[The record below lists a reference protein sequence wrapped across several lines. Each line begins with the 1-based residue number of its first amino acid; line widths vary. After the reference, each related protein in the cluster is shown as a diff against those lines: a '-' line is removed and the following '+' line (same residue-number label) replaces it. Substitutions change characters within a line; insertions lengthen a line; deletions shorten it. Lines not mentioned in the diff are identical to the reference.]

1 MKIVSWSE
9 IFDNSFWVFTGL
21 AAAAG
26 IACYLLVGP
35 EAFWGSFQEDAE
47 LFLLILPKLAA
58 ALLLAGFIQ
67 VLLPREKVA
76 HWIGERS
83 GLRGIAIA
91 SSAGL
96 VTPGGPMT
104 SFPLVNA
111 LHAAGTGRSAL
122 IAYLTSWSTMG
133 FQRILSWE
141 LPLMGVEFAAVR
153 FMASLPLPFVAGL
166 VSRLLPSV
174 AIASANDEDPPAFSP
189 MPARDAAPQEEPRP
203 LMRSETGP

>member
-1 MKIVSWSE
+1 MKIISWGE
-9 IFDNSFWVFTGL
+9 IFDHSFWVFAGL

-26 IACYLLVGP
+26 IACYMLAGP
-35 EAFWGSFQEDAE
+35 EAFWSSFREDAE

-58 ALLLAGFIQ
+58 ALLLGGFIQ

-76 HWIGERS
+76 HWIGEHS
-83 GLRGIAIA
+83 GLRGITIA
-91 SSAGL
+91 SAAGL

-141 LPLMGVEFAAVR
+141 LPLMGVEFAALR
-153 FMASLPLPFVAGL
+153 FVASLPLPFVAGM
-166 VSRLLPSV
+166 VSRLLPPV
-174 AIASANDEDPPAFSP
+174 PIASANDDPTSAVPLPISDPAP
-189 MPARDAAPQEEPRP
+189 KDHREPTS
-203 LMRSETGP
+203 RSGTDP